1 MCVQTCVCV
10 CVCVRIDAS
19 DYQMIV
25 CLGASRIREL
35 PQRRLSTSA
44 YLCASKSQGKEQKEK
59 RRQKREKKNNRKRR
73 NVLVREG

>member
-1 MCVQTCVCV
+1 MCVCKRV
-10 CVCVRIDAS
+10 CVCVRVDAFY
-19 DYQMIV
+19 YQMIV

-59 RRQKREKKNNRKRR
+59 EGRKEEKKNRKRR